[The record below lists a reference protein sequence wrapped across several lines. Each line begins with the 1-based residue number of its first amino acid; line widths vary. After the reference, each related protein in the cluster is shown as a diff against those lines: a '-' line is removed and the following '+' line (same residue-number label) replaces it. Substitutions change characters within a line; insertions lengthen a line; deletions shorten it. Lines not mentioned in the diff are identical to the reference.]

1 MSAYLGREPLPP
13 ASLVAAATAE
23 RERRRAVTQAAVR
36 EGKVSAEKAQS
47 DDVIWSNIVHFM
59 RVLGGD
65 RRDPRRWHPDDQA
78 LMARNVRAT
87 MDRMIIAHDAE
98 KAGMTRDRIETMR
111 HVWYALEF
119 TLLYTKVHPVPLE
132 QGRAAA

>member
-13 ASLVAAATAE
+13 TTLVAAATEE
-23 RERRRAVTQAAVR
+23 RERRRAATQAAQKA
-36 EGKVSAEKAQS
+36 GQISAEKAQR

-65 RRDPRRWHPDDQA
+65 RRDPRRWHPDDKA

-87 MDRMIIAHDAE
+87 MDRMILAYDNG

-119 TLLYTKVHPVPLE
+119 TLLYTKVHPIPLE
-132 QGRAAA
+132 QRRAAA